1 MGGWNVRQSFS
12 KFHFSFYSPKI
23 YQANIA
29 TTRTNRHPLVWYR
42 VISAIQRLAKE
53 KSSISTLWR
62 NNPRFRFAA
71 LKLITIFIFSRTM
84 VLRNILASLDRE
96 KFHRNEWISVE
107 ERGPLACS
115 RDIRSAETALL
126 MEQTKPGQ
134 LIVINIYEYKVAG
147 VPYPRNAL

>member
-1 MGGWNVRQSFS
+1 
-12 KFHFSFYSPKI
+12 
-23 YQANIA
+23 
-29 TTRTNRHPLVWYR
+29 
-42 VISAIQRLAKE
+42 
-53 KSSISTLWR
+53 
-62 NNPRFRFAA
+62 
-71 LKLITIFIFSRTM
+71 M